1 MDAANF
7 VSGAA
12 LSWQA
17 ALKQSGVCLELITD
31 INMYEMI
38 NDGIRGGYSGAA
50 LAYAVANHPL
60 MKSRPYDPAQEQ
72 VWLMMFDIVNQY
84 GYCML
89 GHLPV
94 SNFSFLEDPSVMT
107 EEVIRAIPAT
117 SDEGYLL
124 EVSLDYP
131 ESLHEA
137 HNCFPLAPEH
147 YRTRLED
154 LSEEQRQTYTKIYK
168 KETYK
173 GSSKLVT
180 TLWDKEKYVVH
191 YRALQLY
198 LRLGLRLK
206 AVHRVIK
213 FHQAPF
219 LRDYIQHLTDLRTR
233 SKDPFEKA
241 IWKLMINVIYGKI
254 SFFSSPSSLFLIRQN
269 GGGPTELQ
277 GLSRG
282 DPGISLG

>member
-17 ALKQSGVCLELITD
+17 ALKTTDVRLELITD
-31 INMYEMI
+31 TNMYEMI
-38 NDGIRGGYSGAA
+38 NDGIRGGYSAAA
-50 LAYAVANHPL
+50 LAYAVANNPL
-60 MKSRPYDPAQEQ
+60 MKTHPYNPAEKK

-84 GYCML
+84 GCCML

-94 SNFSFLEDPSVMT
+94 SNFSFLEDPTVMT
-107 EEVIRAIPAT
+107 EEFISSIPA
-117 SDEGYLL
+117 DGDDGYLL
-124 EVSLDYP
+124 EVSLEYP
-131 ESLHEA
+131 ESLHDA

-147 YRTRLED
+147 YQTQLED
-154 LSEEQRQTYTKIYK
+154 LSEEQRQTYTKIYG

-180 TLWDKEKYVVH
+180 TLHDKEKYVVH

-198 LRLGLRLK
+198 LQLGLRLK

-219 LRDYIQHLTDLRTR
+219 LRRYIQHLTNLRAQ
-233 SKDPFEKA
+233 SKNPFEKA
-241 IWKLMINVIYGKI
+241 IWKLMINSIYGEFYCPF
-254 SFFSSPSSLFLIRQN
+254 FFSIK
-269 GGGPTELQ
+269 PTHR
-277 GLSRG
+277 SR
-282 DPGISLG
+282 